1 MVPGV
6 NARHQFPVDAR
17 NIASASNADT
27 LEVCISHSEKE
38 ALDAS
43 TKKRHV
49 VLNNKLNYR
58 QTTVRVVLVHL
69 NLETRQP
76 AKS

>member
-1 MVPGV
+1 MVSGV

-27 LEVCISHSEKE
+27 LEVGISHSEKE

-49 VLNNKLNYR
+49 VLNNKLQTNYSAC
-58 QTTVRVVLVHL
+58 RVGPFESRDNPLV
-69 NLETRQP
+69 
-76 AKS
+76 